1 MRKSDAV
8 SFFGSQR
15 EMAAGLGLAPSTVCE
30 MPDPLPLGW
39 ALIVEKGSNRKRRVD
54 YSLYDHIPPILQTVA
69 ERAR

>member
-8 SFFGSQR
+8 SYFGSQR
-15 EMAAGLGLAPSTVCE
+15 EMAKQLRLAPSTVCE

-39 ALIVEKGSNRKRRVD
+39 ALMVEKGSNRKRRVD
-54 YSLYDHIPPILQTVA
+54 YRLYPDLPPILHAVA

>member
-1 MRKSDAV
+1 
-8 SFFGSQR
+8 
-15 EMAAGLGLAPSTVCE
+15 MAAGLGLAPSTVCE